1 MKVVCINNTKDGV
14 KVSNLTQG
22 KVYDSYSQSVAIVL
36 VNHSQLLTPYPLVKE
51 VMAMA
56 TIGRILIVNDKGV
69 KEWYNNELFISLHEW
84 RDLRL
89 NEIGV

>member
-1 MKVVCINNTKDGV
+1 MGEVVKVVCINNTKDGV

-22 KVYDSYSQSVAIVL
+22 KVYDSYSQSVGPDDF
-36 VNHSQLLTPYPLVKE
+36 T
-51 VMAMA
+51 

-84 RDLRL
+84 RDWRL
-89 NEIGV
+89 NEIVIL